1 MTTNEQKSKNW
12 SPFNHSL
19 LLLLLLLMLLLML
32 MLLLLMLLLLLLMLM
47 LLLLMCGN
55 QVVSV
60 FGDTGSVRVTF
71 VQRTFDNIDYLLLY
85 HKIIQVLS
93 IANIKH
99 L

>member
-1 MTTNEQKSKNW
+1 MTMNEQKSKNW

-19 LLLLLLLMLLLML
+19 LLLLLLLMLLLM
-32 MLLLLMLLLLLLMLM
+32 
-47 LLLLMCGN
+47 CGN

-71 VQRTFDNIDYLLLY
+71 VPRTFDNLLLY
-85 HKIIQVLS
+85 HKIILV
-93 IANIKH
+93 KH